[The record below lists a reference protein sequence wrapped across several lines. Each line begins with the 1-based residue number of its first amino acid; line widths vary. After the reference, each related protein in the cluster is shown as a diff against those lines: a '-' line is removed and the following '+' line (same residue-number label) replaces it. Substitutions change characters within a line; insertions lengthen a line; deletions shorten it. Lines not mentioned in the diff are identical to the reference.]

1 MQKPKQVLIKH
12 HGFVIHNKPKESILI
27 DPITQRTQVF
37 ASQRAAK
44 WSAAIYARLHSGFG
58 YTVPSD
64 ERAELAI
71 KHMEKR
77 K

>member
-12 HGFVIHNKPKESILI
+12 HGFVIHNKKDQSILI

-37 ASQRAAK
+37 TSQRAAK
-44 WSAAIYARLHSGFG
+44 WNAAVYARLHGGFG
-58 YTVPSD
+58 YSTPSESTAD
-64 ERAELAI
+64 AMLRL
-71 KHMEKR
+71 MEKR

>member
-12 HGFVIHNKPKESILI
+12 HGFVIHNKKDQSILI

-37 ASQRAAK
+37 PTQRAAK
-44 WSAAIYARLHSGFG
+44 WSASVYARLHGGFG
-58 YTVPSD
+58 HTLPSESTAD
-64 ERAELAI
+64 AMLRL
-71 KHMEKR
+71 MEKR

>member
-44 WSAAIYARLHSGFG
+44 WNASIYARLHSGFG
-58 YTVPSD
+58 YPTPSESTAD
-64 ERAELAI
+64 AMLRL
-71 KHMEKR
+71 MEKR